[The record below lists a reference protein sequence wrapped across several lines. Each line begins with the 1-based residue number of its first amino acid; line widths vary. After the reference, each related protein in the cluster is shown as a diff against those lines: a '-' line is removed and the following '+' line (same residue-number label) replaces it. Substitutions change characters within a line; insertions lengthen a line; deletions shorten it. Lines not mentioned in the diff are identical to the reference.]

1 MSNPQ
6 QITVAG
12 GNLFQLAAFYLSDAT
27 QWNRIAQVN
36 GLTDPM
42 ITGTVTLTIPPT
54 NATGSNGGILY
65 P

>member
-12 GNLFQLAAFYLSDAT
+12 GNLFQLAAQYLGSAE
-27 QWNRIAQVN
+27 QWYRLAQVN

-54 NATGSNGGILY
+54 NSTGSNGGILY